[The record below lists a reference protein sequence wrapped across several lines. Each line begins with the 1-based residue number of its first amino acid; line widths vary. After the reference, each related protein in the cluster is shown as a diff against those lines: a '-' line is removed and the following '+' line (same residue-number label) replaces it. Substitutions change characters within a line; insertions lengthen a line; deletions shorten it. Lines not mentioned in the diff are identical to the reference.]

1 MARRIRRK
9 SKTPT
14 AATTAPVVPGETPRV
29 VPRWRSGLTEVGSLG
44 AVTAG
49 RRKQRRSRHRV
60 DPNSGVDFT
69 SIYGGE
75 VATVTADDG
84 VSLAVRTVLTG
95 GAKNGGVKNNGVLA
109 KWGRTAT
116 PELTVIFVHGFTLRM
131 ASWHFQRFGLAR
143 RWADRNIKMV
153 FYDQRGHGASDAAPD
168 ESCTM
173 AQLGDDLAAVI
184 RTMAPTGPVVLVGH
198 SMGGMSVMSL
208 ARRHSRLF
216 SHSGRIAGVA
226 LVSTAARGITEA
238 GLGEGLNNPIVGAL
252 QVSVKYIPKAVQA
265 GRGVTRRAVEP
276 VLVAA
281 SFGKDYYS
289 PSAGRAV
296 EKMIQNTPIST
307 MVSFLRALSSHDEA
321 TALPVIAQVP
331 SVVLCGDEDRLTPL
345 HNSLNMYAQLGDD
358 SRLVIAEGCGHM
370 LPMEDPEA
378 VDDAIDDLVT
388 RSRLALG
395 RPMMPW
401 RGRRDGAAAASKAQ
415 QATAQQAAVRHG

>member
-1 MARRIRRK
+1 MAKQNGRRSDRQQ
-9 SKTPT
+9 
-14 AATTAPVVPGETPRV
+14 AANGKRVPA
-29 VPRWRSGLTEVGSLG
+29 WRSGLGQVGSLG

-49 RRKQRRSRHRV
+49 RRKQRKSRKRA
-60 DPNSGVDFT
+60 DPNSGADFT
-69 SIYGGE
+69 AIYRDE

-84 VSLAVRTVLTG
+84 ISLAVRTVVTG
-95 GAKNGGVKNNGVLA
+95 EPASSTTQ
-109 KWGRTAT
+109 WGRTAT

-131 ASWHFQRFGLAR
+131 ASWHFQRFELAK

-208 ARRHSRLF
+208 ARRHAKLF

-238 GLGEGLNNPIVGAL
+238 GLGEGLNNPIVDAL
-252 QVSVKYIPKAVQA
+252 QISVKYIPKAVQA
-265 GRGVTRRAVEP
+265 GRGITRRAVEP

-281 SFGKDYYS
+281 SFGKDCYS
-289 PSAGRAV
+289 PAAGRAV
-296 EKMIQNTPIST
+296 EKMIQNTPIAT
-307 MVSFLRALSSHDEA
+307 MVNFLRVLSSHDEA

-331 SVVLCGDEDRLTPL
+331 TVVLCGDEDRLTPL

-370 LPMEDPEA
+370 LPMEDPDAVNDA
-378 VDDAIDDLVT
+378 VDDLVS

-395 RPMMPW
+395 RPKMPW
-401 RGRRDGAAAASKAQ
+401 RGRRSGGKARKAVHGVDDGTGVVEES
-415 QATAQQAAVRHG
+415 HG

>member
-1 MARRIRRK
+1 MARRIRRQ
-9 SKTPT
+9 SKAAKAVAPDSTEPT
-14 AATTAPVVPGETPRV
+14 AADRV
-29 VPRWRSGLTEVGSLG
+29 IPKPVPRWRSGLSEVGSLG

-49 RRKQRRSRHRV
+49 RRKQRKSRRRV

-69 SIYGGE
+69 AIYGGE

-84 VSLAVRTVLTG
+84 ISLAVRTVLTG
-95 GAKNGGVKNNGVLA
+95 GSKTGGTAN
-109 KWGRTAT
+109 WGRTAT

-131 ASWHFQRFGLAR
+131 ASWHFQRFGLAK
-143 RWADRNIKMV
+143 RWADRSIKMV

-265 GRGVTRRAVEP
+265 GRGITRRAVEP

-289 PSAGRAV
+289 PSAGHAV
-296 EKMIQNTPIST
+296 EKMIQNTPIAT
-307 MVSFLRALSSHDEA
+307 MVSFLRVLSSHDEA

-331 SVVLCGDEDRLTPL
+331 SVVLCGDEDRLTPI

-378 VDDAIDDLVT
+378 VNDAIDDLVT

-401 RGRRDGAAAASKAQ
+401 RGRRDTAADRP
-415 QATAQQAAVRHG
+415 AVRHG

>member
-1 MARRIRRK
+1 MAKRTRRGSTEPK
-9 SKTPT
+9 
-14 AATTAPVVPGETPRV
+14 PVPKP
-29 VPRWRSGLTEVGSLG
+29 VPRWRSGLSEVGSLG
-44 AVTAG
+44 AVAAG
-49 RRKQRRSRHRV
+49 RRRHRKV
-60 DPNSGVDFT
+60 SGRIDPNKGVDFT
-69 SIYGGE
+69 AIYSGD

-84 VSLAVRTVLTG
+84 VSLAVRTVTTG
-95 GAKNGGVKNNGVLA
+95 DLGAGKA
-109 KWGRTAT
+109 TKWGRTAT

-131 ASWHFQRFGLAR
+131 ASWHFQRFGLAN

-153 FYDQRGHGASDAAPD
+153 FYDQRGHGASDPAPD

-226 LVSTAARGITEA
+226 LVSTVARGITEA
-238 GLGEGLNNPIVGAL
+238 GLGEGLNNPVVDAL
-252 QVSVKYIPKAVQA
+252 QLSVKYAPKVVQA
-265 GRGVTRRAVEP
+265 GRGFTRRAVEP

-289 PSAGRAV
+289 PSTGRAV
-296 EKMIQNTPIST
+296 EKMIQNTSIST
-307 MVSFLRALSSHDEA
+307 MVNFLRVLSSHDEA

-345 HNSLNMYAQLGDD
+345 HNSLNMYAQLGSD
-358 SRLVIAEGCGHM
+358 SRMVIAEGCGHM
-370 LPMEDPEA
+370 LPMEDSEG
-378 VDDAIDDLVT
+378 VNDAIDDLVS

-401 RGRRDGAAAASKAQ
+401 RSRRDPAAQ
-415 QATAQQAAVRHG
+415 HG

>member
-1 MARRIRRK
+1 MIPK
-9 SKTPT
+9 P
-14 AATTAPVVPGETPRV
+14 
-29 VPRWRSGLTEVGSLG
+29 VPRWRSGLSEVGSLG

-49 RRKQRRSRHRV
+49 RRKQRKSRRRV

-69 SIYGGE
+69 AIYGGE

-84 VSLAVRTVLTG
+84 ISLAVRTVLTG
-95 GAKNGGVKNNGVLA
+95 GSKTGGTAN
-109 KWGRTAT
+109 WGRTAT

-131 ASWHFQRFGLAR
+131 ASWHFQRFGLAK
-143 RWADRNIKMV
+143 RWADRSIKMV

-265 GRGVTRRAVEP
+265 GRGITRRAVEP

-289 PSAGRAV
+289 PSAGHAV
-296 EKMIQNTPIST
+296 EKMIQNTPIAT
-307 MVSFLRALSSHDEA
+307 MVSFLRVLSSHDEA

-331 SVVLCGDEDRLTPL
+331 SVVLCGDEDRLTPI

-378 VDDAIDDLVT
+378 VNDAIDDLVT

-401 RGRRDGAAAASKAQ
+401 RGRRDTAADRP
-415 QATAQQAAVRHG
+415 AVRHG